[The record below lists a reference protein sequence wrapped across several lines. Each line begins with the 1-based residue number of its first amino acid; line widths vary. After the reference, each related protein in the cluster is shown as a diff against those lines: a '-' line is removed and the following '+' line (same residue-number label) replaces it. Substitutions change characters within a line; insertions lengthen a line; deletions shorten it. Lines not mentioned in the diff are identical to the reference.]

1 MLPLNDQCIRA
12 ALKHDLFARY
22 STDSKTL
29 VLEELGLKH
38 GSARVDIAV
47 INGFLDG
54 IEIKSDRDTLERLP
68 GQIRVYN
75 SVLDHITLVT
85 GRRHLNEAV
94 LMVPEWWGIQVVE
107 AISSEDVL
115 FSTIRQPRDNP
126 ALDIL
131 AVTKLLW
138 RDEALSLL
146 QDIGRADGFRYK
158 PRATIYAHL
167 VQVADPLWLCAMVRQ
182 QLRSRTNWRSDSPQ
196 TSCDG

>member
-1 MLPLNDQCIRA
+1 MLPLNDQRIRTA
-12 ALKHDLFARY
+12 VMHDLLARY

-75 SVLDHITLVT
+75 SVFDHITLVT
-85 GRRHLNEAV
+85 GHRHLNEAV

-107 AISSEDVL
+107 TMSSEDMRFL
-115 FSTIRQPRDNP
+115 TIREPRDNP
-126 ALDIL
+126 SIDML
-131 AVTKLLW
+131 AVAKLLW

-146 QDIGRADGFRYK
+146 QGVGSANGFRYK
-158 PRATIYAHL
+158 PRAMIYAHL
-167 VQVADPLWLCAMVRQ
+167 AEVADPHWLCAMVRQ